1 MRELS
6 KFRHFLESIKRLH
19 PVMKPI
25 VESFDV
31 LFSSRK
37 SLLEGIESK
46 IDWNEFPDPMVQ
58 HGVEIMKLI
67 SDFGYEAYVVGGA
80 VRDIAMGDKNVHD
93 IDIATN
99 MPIAEIKSKFKTVEY
114 GGGERHGTVIVHF
127 KGNDYELTQ
136 FRKDGDYSDGR
147 RPDSVEFVND
157 FKEDTARRDFTI
169 NSMGIDTYG
178 NIIDYHGGMNDIKSG
193 TLKTVGNA
201 EGRFTEDALRILRA
215 VRFAARF
222 DFKVDPDT
230 LEAIKR
236 LKDTVTTTSIERIR
250 DELLKTIEYGGKKF
264 GNALT
269 LLADTGLW
277 SVIIP
282 EVALTPGK
290 ITAVNRANVKDFKV
304 NFSILFSDM
313 APNAVDELTR
323 RLKMTNDETKSIVFI
338 VTALPLYAKLSD
350 LPKQKALSIV
360 TSPDFPLIRAT
371 YIALNGRDIDNVD
384 DTIENISRFK
394 TIVDR
399 QKSINSLIN
408 DLGFKGAA
416 FGNAVKEVNKWLFT
430 EFERGSTPSDE
441 EIKTF
446 LGNLK

>member
-31 LFSSRK
+31 LFRQRK
-37 SLLEGIESK
+37 SLLEGTEAK
-46 IDWNEFPDPMVQ
+46 IDWNDFPDSMVQ

-67 SDFGYEAYVVGGA
+67 NGFGYEAYVVGGA

-136 FRKDGDYSDGR
+136 FRKDGEYSDGR
-147 RPDSVEFVND
+147 RPDSVEFVSD

-169 NSMGIDTYG
+169 NSMGIDKDG

-215 VRFAARF
+215 IRFAARF
-222 DFKVDPDT
+222 DFKVDSDT
-230 LEAIKR
+230 MEAIKR
-236 LKDTVTTTSIERIR
+236 LKDTVTSTSIERIR

-264 GNALT
+264 GNALA
-269 LLADTGLW
+269 LLEETGLW

-282 EVALTPGK
+282 EVALTQGK
-290 ITAVNRANVKDFKV
+290 IDAVNRANVKDMKV
-304 NFSILFSDM
+304 NFAILFNDL

-323 RLKMTNDETKSIVFI
+323 RVRMTNDETKSIVYI
-338 VTALPLYAKLSD
+338 VSSLPLYGKLSE
-350 LPKQKALSIV
+350 LPQQKALAVISN
-360 TSPDFPLIRAT
+360 PDFPLLRAT
-371 YIALNGRDIDNVD
+371 YIALNGRDIDNAEDIVK
-384 DTIENISRFK
+384 NISRFK
-394 TIVDR
+394 AIIDR
-399 QKSINSLIN
+399 QKSINIIIA
-408 DLGFKGAA
+408 DLGFKGAN
-416 FGNAVKEVNKWLFT
+416 FGNAVKEVNKWLFA
-430 EFERGSTPSDE
+430 EFARGNEPTDE

-446 LGNLK
+446 LGRL